1 MYGRPSGPGP
11 PPAVGVGAGSSGAGP
26 DGTHPRDDASP
37 ASASALHARR
47 PASSSAPHGGDA
59 SIFSSADGL
68 NRLAKTRGSSSYAG
82 SSHGGSASGSRRAAS
97 RGVPRPD
104 PSHPVAYYGEA
115 SRAARSSAASQ
126 SSGDRHSAS
135 DLPDAPTFEVGE
147 DARGATS
154 NPRPGAPA
162 RTRAAPEHPSRRASR
177 DHHHPDERRPDE
189 RRRKPRGSTPQAWVR
204 VADVIESTR
213 AAESA
218 LKRRADEP
226 ARLAPTYRDAEAQTE
241 VANLGVGNPNAQ
253 LKFQAALQTELR
265 ECQDALAE
273 AQMRA
278 KAAARDKERLQAE
291 LEEAIARRGAWAK
304 SAPPGGGG
312 GGGGGGEGGD
322 PAAAGDAAPAS
333 CSQEEMD
340 DTVNSLLEMI
350 TAERDKAAALETHLD
365 RASDELATERD
376 AHHAMKRA
384 LAAHKAATSAEFDAQ
399 ERKLRE
405 ATEIIGELRQA
416 LVQVMHAREGSVAG
430 GQSQAGSD
438 GGRSEWSAPSGRS
451 GRDARGADAAAAA
464 VAAAAADRRDGSAAL
479 PAVRPARTRPLS
491 AADLERAKEDAR
503 RRAEEA
509 VRRWEVRLEESV
521 DGVVARALDRASRE
535 SFGREPDRAGP
546 LATSVAAAVR
556 AALGE
561 AVEAHMAAIVDE
573 MRDRFG
579 DPLIDPLDGTD
590 ERLVGG
596 TNGAAASER
605 SARTRPPTSW
615 GAAHLGGSGRER
627 FVVWMTEEQMKRA
640 RLRDELAAAQDD
652 LARSEAGRA
661 EATRAWLELA
671 RSESAGGGSVV
682 GDGSAPPSEL
692 GDNASDKD
700 VVHARAPGLRTAAW
714 SPARG
719 ARNEREAKA
728 RGGGAGSRPN
738 PNANRGVVPPRGP
751 GDPSASD
758 PSASEIT
765 DEKLS
770 SALAPLAPTL
780 DLARRAAR
788 AAAAAFREWTETAAF
803 ELAWPLLLVLIL
815 LRVQLGVDAFAWA
828 SLWPSGGGGGG
839 TAGAA
844 EL

>member
-416 LVQVMHAREGSVAG
+416 LVQVMHAREG
-430 GQSQAGSD
+430 
-438 GGRSEWSAPSGRS
+438 RS
-451 GRDARGADAAAAA
+451 
-464 VAAAAADRRDGSAAL
+464 
-479 PAVRPARTRPLS
+479 
-491 AADLERAKEDAR
+491 
-503 RRAEEA
+503 
-509 VRRWEVRLEESV
+509 
-521 DGVVARALDRASRE
+521 
-535 SFGREPDRAGP
+535 
-546 LATSVAAAVR
+546 
-556 AALGE
+556 
-561 AVEAHMAAIVDE
+561 
-573 MRDRFG
+573 
-579 DPLIDPLDGTD
+579 
-590 ERLVGG
+590 
-596 TNGAAASER
+596 
-605 SARTRPPTSW
+605 
-615 GAAHLGGSGRER
+615 
-627 FVVWMTEEQMKRA
+627 
-640 RLRDELAAAQDD
+640 
-652 LARSEAGRA
+652 
-661 EATRAWLELA
+661 
-671 RSESAGGGSVV
+671 
-682 GDGSAPPSEL
+682 
-692 GDNASDKD
+692 
-700 VVHARAPGLRTAAW
+700 
-714 SPARG
+714 
-719 ARNEREAKA
+719 
-728 RGGGAGSRPN
+728 
-738 PNANRGVVPPRGP
+738 
-751 GDPSASD
+751 
-758 PSASEIT
+758 
-765 DEKLS
+765 
-770 SALAPLAPTL
+770 
-780 DLARRAAR
+780 
-788 AAAAAFREWTETAAF
+788 
-803 ELAWPLLLVLIL
+803 
-815 LRVQLGVDAFAWA
+815 
-828 SLWPSGGGGGG
+828 
-839 TAGAA
+839 
-844 EL
+844 

>member
-1 MYGRPSGPGP
+1 
-11 PPAVGVGAGSSGAGP
+11 
-26 DGTHPRDDASP
+26 
-37 ASASALHARR
+37 
-47 PASSSAPHGGDA
+47 
-59 SIFSSADGL
+59 
-68 NRLAKTRGSSSYAG
+68 
-82 SSHGGSASGSRRAAS
+82 
-97 RGVPRPD
+97 
-104 PSHPVAYYGEA
+104 
-115 SRAARSSAASQ
+115 
-126 SSGDRHSAS
+126 
-135 DLPDAPTFEVGE
+135 
-147 DARGATS
+147 
-154 NPRPGAPA
+154 
-162 RTRAAPEHPSRRASR
+162 
-177 DHHHPDERRPDE
+177 
-189 RRRKPRGSTPQAWVR
+189 

-451 GRDARGADAAAAA
+451 GRDARGSDAAAAVA
-464 VAAAAADRRDGSAAL
+464 AAAAADRRDGSAPL

-509 VRRWEVRLEESV
+509 VRRWQVRLEESV

-605 SARTRPPTSW
+605 SARARPPTSW

-671 RSESAGGGSVV
+671 RSESAGGGQRRR
-682 GDGSAPPSEL
+682 GRERAAL
-692 GDNASDKD
+692 G
-700 VVHARAPGLRTAAW
+700 
-714 SPARG
+714 ARG
-719 ARNEREAKA
+719 QRVGQRCSP
-728 RGGGAGSRPN
+728 RAGPGD
-738 PNANRGVVPPRGP
+738 PNRGVVARERREERARGEGARGGSGLATEPEPEREPGGGPPEGSRR
-751 GDPSASD
+751 SLRERSLR
-758 PSASEIT
+758 ERNHRR
-765 DEKLS
+765 K
-770 SALAPLAPTL
+770 TL
-780 DLARRAAR
+780 LGARAAR
-788 AAAAAFREWTETAAF
+788 ADARPRAPRGQGRRRGV
-803 ELAWPLLLVLIL
+803 P
-815 LRVQLGVDAFAWA
+815 RVDGDGGVRARVA
-828 SLWPSGGGGGG
+828 SAPRADTSQ
-839 TAGAA
+839 GAA
-844 EL
+844 GRRRVRAGELEAERRRRRRDRRRGGAVTTTTRGRGGRAP